1 MLSRRALI
9 AGAAAAGAAAAI
21 APAAKGRS
29 TRPLAARGARI
40 EKRTLYAGEMEVPL
54 LGPGKPATKR
64 FCAYNGTPLETWRF
78 PKGTVLDVEF
88 ENRLPDS
95 TTVHWHGVRVDNRFD
110 GVPPL
115 TQQVVPPGEKFHYEV
130 PLADPGL
137 YFFHPHC
144 DESGQVGRGLAAL
157 LIVDDEPG
165 SAPAFD
171 LEQVIVVK
179 DWRLGEDGQWLAMT
193 TDDGAS
199 TAGTFGTVRA
209 TNASVAPARVEA
221 PAHGDVR
228 LRAIVADNTR
238 VIDFGCD
245 AKDSALIAC
254 DGHAIEPV
262 HFDALPD
269 AVWRMGPAMRA
280 DVHVRMP
287 GPGEEVKVYDYRS
300 AEPFLLMTLVAVDK
314 GKPKLPFR
322 PLALP
327 PPDLPQADVRR
338 ARKLDFTI
346 QTAAGATILAPPL
359 PDGDPLAKALV
370 NSFCVGG
377 KTFWAINRTSWAAGP
392 DLRLPPP
399 LNVLDDGA
407 SYVLSISNVTK
418 HVHPMHLHGHVFKVL
433 SSTKKP
439 NLPQVLADT
448 MVVEPNETLDVAFK
462 ATRGDWVFHCH
473 ILEHMDSGMM
483 GWFKIA

>member
-1 MLSRRALI
+1 MFSRRALLCG
-9 AGAAAAGAAAAI
+9 AGAAGAAALATT
-21 APAAKGRS
+21 ARGRS
-29 TRPLAARGARI
+29 ALPLAPSAPGRVETRA
-40 EKRTLYAGEMEVPL
+40 LYAGEMEVPL
-54 LGPGKPATKR
+54 LGAGKPATKR
-64 FCAYNGTPLETWRF
+64 FCAYNGTPLMSWRF
-78 PKGTVLDVEF
+78 PKGTLLEVDF
-88 ENRLPDS
+88 ENRLPDA

-115 TQQVVPPGEKFHYEV
+115 TQPVTAPGGKFHYQV
-130 PLADPGL
+130 QLDDPGL

-165 SAPAFD
+165 RAPAFD
-171 LEQVIVVK
+171 LEHVLVVK
-179 DWRLGEDGQWLAMT
+179 DWRLGDDGQWLAMT
-193 TDDGAS
+193 TDEGAS
-199 TAGTFGTVRA
+199 TTGTFGTARA
-209 TNASVAPARVEA
+209 TNASVLAPRVEA

-228 LRAIVADNTR
+228 VRAIVADNTR

-245 AKDSALIAC
+245 AKDAALLAC
-254 DGHAIEPV
+254 DGHAISPV
-262 HFDALPD
+262 HFDELPD
-269 AVWRMGPAMRA
+269 AVWRMGPAMRV
-280 DVHVRMP
+280 DMHVRMP
-287 GPGEEVKVYDYRS
+287 GPGEEVRIYDYRS
-300 AEPFLLMTLVAVDK
+300 AEPFLLTTLVARDA
-314 GKPKLPFR
+314 GKAKRPFR

-327 PPDLPQADVRR
+327 PPDLPRADLKR
-338 ARKLDFTI
+338 ARKLDFSI

-359 PDGDPLAKALV
+359 PPGDPLAKALV
-370 NSFCVGG
+370 DSFCVGG
-377 KTFWAINRTSWAAGP
+377 KTFWAINRTSWAAGT

-399 LNVLDDGA
+399 LDILDDGE
-407 SYVLSISNVTK
+407 SYVLSISNLTK

-439 NLPQVLADT
+439 NLPQILADT
-448 MVVEPNETLDVAFK
+448 MVVEPNETIDVAFK